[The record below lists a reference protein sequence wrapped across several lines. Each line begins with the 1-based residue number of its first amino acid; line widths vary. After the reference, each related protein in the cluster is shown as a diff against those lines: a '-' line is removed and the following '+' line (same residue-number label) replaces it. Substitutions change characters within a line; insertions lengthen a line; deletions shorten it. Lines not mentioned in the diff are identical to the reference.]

1 MESKKINQL
10 ATNVNPQTSDLTT
23 IGDPITGQLKK
34 ITWLQV
40 AHLIGAQASVTL
52 QQVTDNGNTTTDPIT
67 TGGLTLTNI
76 GTGVVRSTNGEV
88 VGTYGYGLANGVA
101 TLDSGGKIPAA
112 QLPSSVMEYKGTWNA
127 STNTPTLADGTGDNG
142 DVYLVNVA
150 GSQDLGS
157 GTISF
162 AVGDWVVYNGTIW
175 QKSLNSNAVAS
186 VFGRTGTITAQEG
199 DYNIDQL
206 GDVAITSAA
215 ANDYLRYT
223 GSSWV
228 NTPFPS
234 LLSSDKLLLAVRNNS
249 GATINKGTVVYINGA
264 TAGYPTIA
272 KALATGDA
280 TSAQTMG
287 VVQDNISNNAN
298 GYVVAFGQIT
308 GIDTSAYTAGTQ
320 LYLSSTTAGAFTSTK
335 QYAPNHLVYV
345 GVVTT
350 QNAVNGVIEV
360 RVQNGYE
367 LDEIH
372 DVSAQNPSNNDG
384 IFYNTTTSL
393 WESKSIATVLGFT
406 PFANPMTTLG
416 DIIYGGASGAA
427 TRLAGNTTTTK
438 QYLSQT
444 GNGTVSAAPAW
455 ATIAG
460 SDITGAALT
469 KTDDTNVTLTL
480 GGTPATALLRAASLT
495 LGWTGQLAISRGGT
509 GASTAIAA
517 FDALSPLTTLGDF
530 IYHNGTDNVRLA
542 GNITATRKFII
553 QTGTGTISAAPVWDT
568 ILAADIP
575 ASALTKTDDTNVTLT
590 LGGTPASSLLAAVSL
605 TLGWTGQLSIA
616 RGGTGASTKAAAF
629 DALSPMTTLGDI
641 VYGGA
646 SGTGTRLAGNTT
658 TTKQYLSQT
667 GTGTVSAAPSW
678 ATISGTDITGAALTE
693 TDDTNVTLTLGG
705 TPSTALLRAVS
716 LTLGWTGQLSVARG
730 GTGAAS
736 FTAGEILYGAGT
748 SAIAT
753 SSTFTFSPTGK
764 FLVNNS
770 AAAGGIGIDFTPTV
784 NANANNDIIYGLRV
798 NPTFNNGAY
807 TGVTQRALG
816 VFGNVYINGTITG
829 AAWGGSVIGS
839 SYGGAGTVSGILKAN
854 GSGTV
859 SAAVAGTDYVVPS
872 ALNSYLPLTGGTLT
886 NTGGNTTAILNFTG
900 SSTDSF
906 QWMTWAAN
914 SSLAAGNTILHVIG
928 KAKSTKNSA
937 GFGFQ
942 WNSDSGNDNFLTL
955 GMFNADHLLKIFGN
969 GNATLSGAF
978 TSSISALG
986 SAASTFV
993 VSDSG
998 TLKSR
1003 TAAQVLS
1010 DIGAAASSSLSN
1022 YLLLTGGT
1030 LTGALGG
1037 TTASFSTSSNTLL
1050 AGVSTRNTS
1059 AGAAANVGFVLGNNT
1074 TTNGGGIALFS
1085 SGYTSTGQ
1093 YRAAGTYVYSNQGG
1107 GLTLNA
1113 EGANSMYLATN
1124 GTTALTINSSQA
1136 ATFSSVF
1143 AGYGMSITNVQDS
1156 SQGLLLRASDNDTTL
1171 YLARFQSS
1179 VGATSTTWVDRFS
1192 IAKNGSTVIG
1202 DNAPFVNVRLTVKG
1216 EDQTASNYA
1225 LDIVDS
1231 LNQSIA
1237 WFRNDKSIRLNGA
1250 TTLTYTYNGGGTGM
1264 LHLTSGGTEGGSI
1277 TFEKTS
1283 GTAQKYKVGNSG
1295 TEFFIYNETAGNKP
1309 FAIAN
1314 SGATTFRV
1322 PDSATAMTIRHLDGT
1337 NNPGLFISVVDSTR
1351 HVRLTASGSAVTGQ
1365 LLQFGA
1371 EGNVGILSVGGSTVT
1386 AANTL
1391 LANSPSEG
1399 NTGEGLIAGRSFKID
1414 ATGTGQ
1420 SAKMYVVTKTLSDT
1434 YGSAFQIQFANSDDN
1449 KGFGYNINTS
1459 GGYET
1464 YVKDSSANWQK
1475 AVTITQDRYFRLA
1488 TKGIQFNGDTA
1499 EANSLDDYE
1508 EGTWTP
1514 VLRGSSTAGTFTYNF
1529 RSGSYTKIGNTVF
1542 VRWGF
1547 KLLTASGAA
1556 GTVQISGL
1564 PFTSAN
1570 YGGYQEPGTS
1580 VSTGALATAANAS
1593 RARMF
1598 VMNSSTVLE
1607 GRVMDNGDT
1616 AWSIGDFGG
1625 DEWIIG
1631 EVFYNIS

>member
-150 GSQDLGS
+150 GSQNLGS

-228 NTPFPS
+228 NTPFPA
-234 LLSSDKLLLAVRNNS
+234 LLSSDKLVLAVRNNS

-272 KALATGDA
+272 KALATGDS

-393 WESKSIATVLGFT
+393 WEKKSIATVLGYT
-406 PFANPMTTLG
+406 PEQPLTFSAPLSRSTNTVSIPVATSSANGYLSSTDWATFNNKLTSPMTTLG

-455 ATIAG
+455 ATISG

-509 GASTAIAA
+509 GAST
-517 FDALSPLTTLGDF
+517 
-530 IYHNGTDNVRLA
+530 
-542 GNITATRKFII
+542 
-553 QTGTGTISAAPVWDT
+553 
-568 ILAADIP
+568 
-575 ASALTKTDDTNVTLT
+575 
-590 LGGTPASSLLAAVSL
+590 
-605 TLGWTGQLSIA
+605 
-616 RGGTGASTKAAAF
+616 KAAAF
-629 DALSPMTTLGDI
+629 DALSPMTTLGDV

-736 FTAGEILYGAGT
+736 FTAGQILYGNGT
-748 SAIAT
+748 SAIST
-753 SSTFTFSPTGK
+753 SATFTYTPTSAL
-764 FLVNNS
+764 LVNNS
-770 AAAGGIGIDFTPTV
+770 VTAATAIARGINFTPTLV
-784 NANANNDIIYGLRV
+784 AAANNDVLIGVDVAPSYTNGAFTGVSNIGLRINGSV
-798 NPTFNNGAY
+798 AAANNYDALILRNASDGGIKVTFTNSVAAELASITAGVAGTGAGTDDGVLLFRTSSNAVAADRMSINATGTVRLNAYTTNGLLYVSGGTGTISSAARTINGTTFDGSANITITANTTNAVTFNNGGA
-807 TGVTQRALG
+807 
-816 VFGNVYINGTITG
+816 G
-829 AAWGGSVIGS
+829 AA
-839 SYGGAGTVSGILKAN
+839 
-854 GSGTV
+854 SGT
-859 SAAVAGTDYVVPS
+859 TFD
-872 ALNSYLPLTGGTLT
+872 
-886 NTGGNTTAILNFTG
+886 
-900 SSTDSF
+900 
-906 QWMTWAAN
+906 
-914 SSLAAGNTILHVIG
+914 
-928 KAKSTKNSA
+928 
-937 GFGFQ
+937 
-942 WNSDSGNDNFLTL
+942 
-955 GMFNADHLLKIFGN
+955 
-969 GNATLSGAF
+969 
-978 TSSISALG
+978 G
-986 SAASTFV
+986 SAA
-993 VSDSG
+993 
-998 TLKSR
+998 R
-1003 TAAQVLS
+1003 TIS
-1010 DIGAAASSSLSN
+1010 HNTIGALA
-1022 YLLLTGGT
+1022 LTGGT
-1030 LTGALGG
+1030 LTGALSG
-1037 TTASFSTSSNTLL
+1037 TTASFTINSN
-1050 AGVSTRNTS
+1050 ASVIGVLSRNTS
-1059 AGAAANVGFVLGNNT
+1059 AGTAAVTGFALGNDASANA
-1074 TTNGGGIALFS
+1074 GGIALFGS
-1085 SGYTSTGQ
+1085 LYTSATQ
-1093 YRAAGTYVYSNQGG
+1093 YRANGTYVYSNLAG
-1107 GLTLNA
+1107 GLTLHA

-1124 GTTALTINSSQA
+1124 GTVALTINSSQA

-1156 SQGLLLRASDNDTTL
+1156 AQGLLLRSSDNDTTL

-1202 DNAPFVNVRLTVKG
+1202 DNAPFVNVRLFVKG
-1216 EDQTASNYA
+1216 EDQTAANYA
-1225 LDIVDS
+1225 LNVADS
-1231 LNQSIA
+1231 LNQDIV
-1237 WFRNDKSIRLNGA
+1237 WFRNDKVTRFFGEVGIGVVP
-1250 TTLTYTYNGGGTGM
+1250 
-1264 LHLTSGGTEGGSI
+1264 TSGNRLWVKGNDSTSSNTSFIAQNSSNAFLLYVRNDANIGINNSDPVKTLDVRGTLAISNSAASYWYIDRDDSNGRFKILTDANADRFAITTGGDVYLNNAAALFFGPTSVTYI
-1277 TFEKTS
+1277 VGSTTSMSLYVDSGEKLKLTTTS
-1283 GTAQKYKVGNSG
+1283 VL
-1295 TEFFIYNETAGNKP
+1295 AGN
-1309 FAIAN
+1309 
-1314 SGATTFRV
+1314 
-1322 PDSATAMTIRHLDGT
+1322 
-1337 NNPGLFISVVDSTR
+1337 
-1351 HVRLTASGSAVTGQ
+1351 
-1365 LLQFGA
+1365 
-1371 EGNVGILSVGGSTVT
+1371 
-1386 AANTL
+1386 
-1391 LANSPSEG
+1391 PSEG
-1399 NTGEGLIAGRSFKID
+1399 ATGEGLIAGRSFKID

-1420 SAKMYVVTKTLSDT
+1420 TAKMYVVSNTLSDT
-1434 YGSAFQIQFANSDDN
+1434 YGSGLTAQFANFAGD
-1449 KGFGYNINTS
+1449 KGFGFNLNTT
-1459 GGYET
+1459 GGFEIYLRNT
-1464 YVKDSSANWQK
+1464 TWNK
-1475 AVTITQDRYFRLA
+1475 AVTITNAGRVDVTQGVKFGSGA
-1488 TKGIQFNGDTA
+1488 TALNY
-1499 EANSLDDYE
+1499 YE

-1514 VLRGSSTAGTFTYNF
+1514 VLRGTGTAGTFGYQY
-1529 RSGSYTKIGNTVF
+1529 RSGSYARIGNQVF
-1542 VRWGF
+1542 IRWGF
-1547 KLLTASGAA
+1547 KLNSVSGSPT
-1556 GTVQISGL
+1556 GTMQITGL
-1564 PFTSAN
+1564 PFTSVTWSS
-1570 YGGYQEPGTS
+1570 YQEPGTA
-1580 VSTGALATAANAS
+1580 VSTGLLATADYAQ
-1593 RARMF
+1593 RARVF
-1598 VMNSSTVLE
+1598 VNNAATSME
-1607 GRVMDNGDT
+1607 GRIINNSDT
-1616 AWSIGDFGG
+1616 PWDISQFSG
-1625 DEWIIG
+1625 DEWVIG
-1631 EVFYNIS
+1631 ELFYNVT

>member
-1 MESKKINQL
+1 M
-10 ATNVNPQTSDLTT
+10 
-23 IGDPITGQLKK
+23 
-34 ITWLQV
+34 
-40 AHLIGAQASVTL
+40 
-52 QQVTDNGNTTTDPIT
+52 
-67 TGGLTLTNI
+67 
-76 GTGVVRSTNGEV
+76 
-88 VGTYGYGLANGVA
+88 
-101 TLDSGGKIPAA
+101 
-112 QLPSSVMEYKGTWNA
+112 
-127 STNTPTLADGTGDNG
+127 
-142 DVYLVNVA
+142 
-150 GSQDLGS
+150 
-157 GTISF
+157 
-162 AVGDWVVYNGTIW
+162 
-175 QKSLNSNAVAS
+175 
-186 VFGRTGTITAQEG
+186 
-199 DYNIDQL
+199 
-206 GDVAITSAA
+206 
-215 ANDYLRYT
+215 
-223 GSSWV
+223 
-228 NTPFPS
+228 
-234 LLSSDKLLLAVRNNS
+234 
-249 GATINKGTVVYINGA
+249 
-264 TAGYPTIA
+264 
-272 KALATGDA
+272 
-280 TSAQTMG
+280 
-287 VVQDNISNNAN
+287 
-298 GYVVAFGQIT
+298 
-308 GIDTSAYTAGTQ
+308 
-320 LYLSSTTAGAFTSTK
+320 
-335 QYAPNHLVYV
+335 
-345 GVVTT
+345 
-350 QNAVNGVIEV
+350 
-360 RVQNGYE
+360 
-367 LDEIH
+367 
-372 DVSAQNPSNNDG
+372 
-384 IFYNTTTSL
+384 
-393 WESKSIATVLGFT
+393 
-406 PFANPMTTLG
+406 
-416 DIIYGGASGAA
+416 
-427 TRLAGNTTTTK
+427 
-438 QYLSQT
+438 
-444 GNGTVSAAPAW
+444 
-455 ATIAG
+455 
-460 SDITGAALT
+460 T

-542 GNITATRKFII
+542 GNITATRKFIR